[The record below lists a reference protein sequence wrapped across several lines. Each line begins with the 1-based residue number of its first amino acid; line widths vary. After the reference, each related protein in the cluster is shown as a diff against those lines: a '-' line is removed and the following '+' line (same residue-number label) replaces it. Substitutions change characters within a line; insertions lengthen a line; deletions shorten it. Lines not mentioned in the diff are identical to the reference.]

1 MTDMNEQKQRKRIVQ
16 SLFVLTGIALILIPI
31 FALANLSIEP
41 DLPVEHGAPYPYTT
55 KYVIEIVPD
64 ETIHI
69 GSVSLN
75 LSPQENNSMY
85 ITINED
91 ISIMNP
97 GESKEITERRAQ
109 ISLFGIP
116 IFETNYRVNV
126 VYRDLL
132 ANQPSTQSH
141 SISLNAEIE
150 TSKQIPEF
158 ILSHAI
164 PITISISTAI

>member
-1 MTDMNEQKQRKRIVQ
+1 MTEMNKQKKIIVL
-16 SLFVLTGIALILIPI
+16 SLFVLASIALILIAI
-31 FALANLSIEP
+31 SALANLSIEP
-41 DLPVEHGAPYPYTT
+41 DLPVEHVVPYPYTT
-55 KYVIEIVPD
+55 TYAIEIVPD

-75 LSPQENNSMY
+75 LSLQENNSID
-85 ITINED
+85 ITINGD
-91 ISIMNP
+91 VSIMNL

-109 ISLFGIP
+109 ISLFGTP

-126 VYRDLL
+126 TYQDLIPH
-132 ANQPSTQSH
+132 ASPAQSG
-141 SISLNAEIE
+141 SIVLDAKIE

-164 PITISISTAI
+164 PVSISISTAVT